1 MFSKQLFAKRLK
13 ELREKAGL
21 NQKECAEKLNV
32 SRGSISFYENE
43 ERLPDIETVYNIST
57 LFGVSVDYLIGLTD
71 VKTSNIDIK
80 ATCDYTGLTERS
92 ISTLNY
98 VQCKLK
104 EYNAYVRN
112 NNSENEL
119 TAWYERYGYL
129 LQFLNDAIGLN
140 DMSEVSRYVRKY
152 IEAVSNNLTTYDT
165 LFRSEEEDV
174 AMFRYQSVCTE
185 LLKKITQLNIERLYY
200 GEQITIDELSEE

>member
-152 IEAVSNNLTTYDT
+152 IEAVSDNLTTYGT

-200 GEQITIDELSEE
+200 GDQITIDEFSEE

>member
-1 MFSKQLFAKRLK
+1 MFNKQMFAKRLK
-13 ELREKAGL
+13 ALREEKRL
-21 NQKECAEKLNV
+21 NQKELAAEIDISN
-32 SRGSISFYENE
+32 GSISYYEKA
-43 ERLPDIETVYNIST
+43 ERLPDIETAYKLSK
-57 LFGVSVDYLIGLTD
+57 FFDVSADYLIGLTD
-71 VKTSNIDIK
+71 VKTSNINIK

-112 NNSENEL
+112 NDLENEL

-152 IEAVSNNLTTYDT
+152 IEAVSDNLTTYGT

-174 AMFRYQSVCTE
+174 AMFRYQNVCTE
-185 LLKKITQLNIERLYY
+185 LLKKITQLNIEQLYY
-200 GEQITIDELSEE
+200 